1 MLNNLI
7 ILPTNATNLY
17 EGSFLRTVQPF
28 RTTLFLLSLIL
39 CLVTRAGADQPD
51 DRLNLLDLVAE
62 GKAVAATSRSPRPIS
77 KIAENVTV
85 ITSDEIARLNA
96 HSLSDVLQ
104 TVPGLYVQN
113 TRTPGDFTFF
123 GIQGQ
128 TDAYATIL
136 LLIDGIDQGTLVQ
149 GFIDPGMFPVQNIE
163 RVEVIKG
170 AASAAWGA
178 ALGGVVNVVTKSPE
192 TGRPYSGTA
201 SASYGEKKTSDLSA
215 ELSGTSNGIGYYLAG
230 GNLHSDGLLPNN
242 GTNRNSLYAKLS
254 YDLPSKGNLTFGI
267 SNIDTRRGLLEVYD
281 LDFNYVE
288 HDSANTRRYH
298 SFLTF
303 SYPLQPDL
311 TLELTAHDSKFHNQT
326 VFGSLDETTNTI
338 VNNTDFA
345 LDQKNTGG
353 KARITWGDS
362 RRNLVT
368 GIEYLHSSVTEKDR
382 LNPDGA
388 VLDRERDS
396 LSLYANATYSIG
408 DLTLLPGIRYD
419 KTGLDEDTTNYT
431 IGATYRLGDATLL
444 RGYWATGYG
453 MPLALLKSV
462 PARIRTF
469 QAGIESETVPYL
481 WLKGTYFYNHIWHIQ
496 DYFGNPDVYATNDYQ
511 GFELEART
519 VPIAGVSFKG
529 GYTFTDAESKDTG
542 QRIKGVPVHLAK
554 LALSYDNPTLGTD
567 LLLSGNYAWLNME
580 YWGAADQSWRHRAHY
595 KPIIWNLHL
604 NQKLFAEK
612 ELSPEFFFNV
622 NNIFNGSQYWDYW
635 YKNTGR
641 WIEGGVRFRF

>member
-1 MLNNLI
+1 M
-7 ILPTNATNLY
+7 
-17 EGSFLRTVQPF
+17 RTVHPV
-28 RTTLFLLSLIL
+28 RAALIFLTLIL
-39 CLVTRAGADQPD
+39 CLVTRVRADQFD
-51 DRLNLLDLVAE
+51 DRLNVLDLVAAE
-62 GKAVAATSRSPRPIS
+62 KPVVTASRSPRPIS

-96 HSLSDVLQ
+96 HSLSEVLQ

-136 LLIDGIDQGTLVQ
+136 LLVDGIDQGTLVQ
-149 GFIDPGMFPVQNIE
+149 GFIDPGMFPVQNID
-163 RVEVIKG
+163 RVEIIKG
-170 AASAAWGA
+170 AASAAWGP
-178 ALGGVVNVVTKSPE
+178 ALGGVVNVVTKNPE
-192 TGRPYSGTA
+192 TSRPVSGTA

-215 ELSGTSNGIGYYLAG
+215 ELSGTSNGIGYYLSG

-242 GTNRNSLYAKLS
+242 GTNRNSLYAKLT
-254 YDLPSKGNLTFGI
+254 YDLPSRGNLAFGI
-267 SNIDTRRGLLEVYD
+267 SNIETRRGLLEVYD
-281 LDFNYVE
+281 LDFDYVE
-288 HDSANTRRYH
+288 HDSTNTRRYH

-303 SYPLQPDL
+303 SYPLRPDL
-311 TLELTAHDSKFHNQT
+311 TLEITAHDSKFHNQT
-326 VFGSLDETTNTI
+326 VFGSLDETTNSI
-338 VNNTDFA
+338 GNNTDYV

-353 KARITWGDS
+353 KTRLTWGDS

-368 GIEYLHSSVTEKDR
+368 GVEYLHSSVTEKNR
-382 LNPDGA
+382 LDPTGS

-453 MPLALLKSV
+453 MPNALLKSV
-462 PARIRTF
+462 PARVRTF
-469 QAGIESETVPYL
+469 QAGIESEAVPYL

-529 GYTFTDAESKDTG
+529 GYTFTDAQSKDTG
-542 QRIKGVPVHLAK
+542 QRIKEVPVHLAK

-580 YWGAADQSWRHRAHY
+580 YWGDADQSWRHRAHY

-604 NQKLFAEK
+604 NQKLIPEK

-622 NNIFNGSQYWDYW
+622 NNIFNGSHYWDYW

-641 WIEGGVRFRF
+641 WLEGGVRFRF